1 MLHAATAPERA
12 PGADVSR
19 GAFYASLQRGQRVG
33 ATPHF
38 VGQYRLLS
46 PIVRPDVQ
54 ATPHHDHHTH
64 HETPSKGSPGQNHSA
79 HVHMV
84 DEFRRRFWI
93 SLGLTLPVL
102 AFAADRYVAFA
113 FASAVYFYGGWPFLT
128 GLVDELRRTLPGMMT
143 LVGLAIT

>member
-19 GAFYASLQRGQRVG
+19 GAFCASRQRGQRVG

-46 PIVRPDVQ
+46 PIVRRDVQ

-64 HETPSKGSPGQNHSA
+64 HQTPSNGPPGQNHSA
-79 HVHMV
+79 HTHMV

-102 AFAADRYVAFA
+102 AFAADRYGAFA
-113 FASAVYFYGGWPFLT
+113 VASAGAYDGGGPCDA
-128 GLVDELRRTLPGMMT
+128 GLVDELRRKLP
-143 LVGLAIT
+143 